1 MHTSAQ
7 NVRSIRLGSGIMYIN
22 NVNVGLLEA
31 AELDTTKNVL
41 QVKADNGKLPPRVK
55 LEKVLFKANLYEI
68 NLANFDLI
76 DGGGTG
82 AVVAGVSTT
91 VTAEILKASG
101 TWAPGETI
109 FLDYSNGDGSMI
121 TPTNVKNG
129 ASSTLVAGTDYT
141 PVVVNGKSGVTRIG
155 SALTLTGIG
164 LNSTYNY
171 TPNAS
176 RTYTYSDII
185 RAISLYEVRFENTD
199 ELGKKFKVTIPQ
211 GYNVENLKLGFGSDE
226 KLDEVMKFP
235 ISFEAYPDATNRML
249 VIEDEQ
255 AA

>member
-7 NVRSIRLGSGIMYIN
+7 NVRSIRLGSGVMYIN

-31 AELDTTKNVL
+31 AELDTTKSVL

-68 NLANFDLI
+68 DLANFDLI
-76 DGGGTG
+76 DGVGTG
-82 AVVAGVSTT
+82 SLVAGSSTP
-91 VTAEILKASG
+91 VTAEVLKASG

-109 FLDYSNGDGSMI
+109 FLDYSNGDGTMI

-129 ASSTLVAGTDYT
+129 ASTLTAGTDYT

-155 SALTLTGIG
+155 TALTLTGIG

-176 RTYTYSDII
+176 RVYTYQDVIK
-185 RAISLYEVRFENTD
+185 ALSLYEVRFENTD
-199 ELGKKFKVTIPQ
+199 EYGKKFKVTIPQ

-226 KLDEVMKFP
+226 KLDEAMKFP

-249 VIEDEQ
+249 IIEDEQ